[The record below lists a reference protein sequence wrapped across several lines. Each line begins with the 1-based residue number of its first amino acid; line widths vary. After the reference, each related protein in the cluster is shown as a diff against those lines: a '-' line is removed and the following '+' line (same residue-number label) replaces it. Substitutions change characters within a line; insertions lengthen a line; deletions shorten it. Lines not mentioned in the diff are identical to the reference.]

1 MSKSHVIVLSVIQ
14 QGLTKAE
21 AARKYGVTWQW
32 VHTLVTRYEQDGEAG
47 LEPHSRAPHSNKN
60 QTPPDISDR
69 IVTLRT
75 ELTDDGFDAGP
86 LSIRDRL
93 LTEGLPAPSR
103 STISRILKRAGLV
116 IPEPQ
121 KRPKS
126 SYIRFQADQ
135 PNECWQSDFTHWRLA
150 DGTDVEI
157 INWIDDNSRY
167 LLSLHAHPR
176 ITGEIVIDTFS
187 QNIDHYGPPAS
198 TLTDNGSV
206 YTSRFTGGRNGFEY
220 LLAALGIR
228 QKNGSPGHPQT
239 QGKIERFHQ
248 TQKKWLAAR
257 PPADTLLELQQQLNE
272 FQHAYNTKRPHR
284 SLHGQTPEHAY
295 HATPKATPRRMADPT
310 HYRIRI
316 DRLDTR
322 GKASLRR
329 AGKMHHLGVRAANAR
344 KRILMLID
352 DTTVTV
358 TELTTGE
365 VLSQHLIEADKNY
378 WPDILKPPGR
388 WPSQEHH
395 THI

>member
-1 MSKSHVIVLSVIQ
+1 MSKSRVIVLSVVQ

-21 AARKYGVTWQW
+21 VARKYGVSWRW
-32 VHTLVTRYEQDGEAG
+32 VHTLVTRYEQDGEPG
-47 LEPHSRAPHSNKN
+47 LEPHSRAPRSNKN
-60 QTPPDISDR
+60 QTSASIADR
-69 IVTLRT
+69 IIALRT
-75 ELTDDGFDAGP
+75 ELTTTGFDAGP

-93 LTEGLPAPSR
+93 LHEGLPAPSR
-103 STISRILKRAGLV
+103 STISRILKKAGLI
-116 IPEPQ
+116 IPEPR

-126 SYIRFQADQ
+126 SYIRFEANQ

-157 INWIDDNSRY
+157 INWLDDHSRY

-176 ITGEIVIDTFS
+176 ITGDIVIDTFS
-187 QNIDHYGPPAS
+187 HNTDHYGLPES

-206 YTSRFTGGRNGFEY
+206 YTARFTGGRNGFEY

-248 TQKKWLAAR
+248 TQKRWLHAK
-257 PPADTLLELQQQLNE
+257 PPAATITELQNQLTE

-284 SLHGQTPEHAY
+284 SLDGQTPEHAY
-295 HATPKATPRRMADPT
+295 NATLKATPRTLGDTT

-316 DRLDTR
+316 DRVDTS
-322 GKASLRR
+322 GKVSLRR
-329 AGKMHHLGVRAANAR
+329 AGKMHHLGVRAENTN
-344 KRILMLID
+344 KRVLLLID

-358 TELTTGE
+358 TELATGE
-365 VLSQHLIEADKNY
+365 VLSQHLINPDRGY
-378 WPDILKPPGR
+378 WPDTLKPAGR
-388 WPSQEHH
+388 WPEP
-395 THI
+395 

>member
-1 MSKSHVIVLSVIQ
+1 MSKSRVIVLSVVQ

-21 AARKYGVTWQW
+21 VARKYGVTWRW

-47 LEPHSRAPHSNKN
+47 LEPHSRAPLSNKN
-60 QTPPDISDR
+60 QTPPD
-69 IVTLRT
+69 VTNRVIELRHQ
-75 ELTDDGFDAGP
+75 LVADGFDAGP
-86 LSIRDRL
+86 QSIRDRL
-93 LTEGLPAPSR
+93 LLEALSAPSR
-103 STISRILKRAGLV
+103 STISRILKRSGLI
-116 IPEPQ
+116 IPEPR

-126 SYIRFQADQ
+126 SYIRFQANQ

-157 INWIDDNSRY
+157 INWLDDHSRY

-176 ITGEIVIDTFS
+176 ITGDIVIDTFS
-187 QNIDHYGPPAS
+187 HNTDHYGLPES

-206 YTSRFTGGRNGFEY
+206 YTARFTGGRNGFEY

-248 TQKKWLAAR
+248 TQKKWLSAQAPAA
-257 PPADTLLELQQQLNE
+257 TLAELQQQLNT

-284 SLHGQTPEHAY
+284 SLHGNTPEHAY
-295 HATPKATPRRMADPT
+295 HATLKATPHNPTDTT

-316 DRLDTR
+316 DRLDPQ

-329 AGKMHHLGVRAANAR
+329 AGTMHHLGVRIINAR
-344 KRILMLID
+344 KRVLMLID
-352 DTTVTV
+352 ETTVTV
-358 TELTTGE
+358 TELATGE
-365 VLSQHLIEADKNY
+365 VLSQHLIQPGRSY
-378 WPDILKPPGR
+378 WPDILKPQGR
-388 WPSQEHH
+388 WPKE
-395 THI
+395 